1 MMNLPPVF
9 TTLKA
14 SSAVTDIIGTN
25 PTRCYLFGTAPQN
38 TPEPYVVWS
47 LPSSTPENHLDKLP
61 VVDFD
66 RVQLDVY
73 AVNPLDCLNL
83 CAAIRD
89 ALEPLGHMVLKLDMG
104 KEEPENLCRWILQF
118 NFWTAR

>member
-1 MMNLPPVF
+1 MNLPPIF
-9 TTLKA
+9 TLLKA
-14 SSAVTDIIGTN
+14 SSAVTQIIGTN
-25 PTRCYLFGTAPQN
+25 PTRCFLFGTAPQN
-38 TPEPYVVWS
+38 TPEPYVTWH
-47 LPSSTPENHLDKLP
+47 LPSSTPQNQLDRLP

-66 RVQLDVY
+66 RVQLDVF

-89 ALEPLGHMVLKLDMG
+89 ALEPHGHMVLKLDMG
-104 KEEPENLCRWILQF
+104 KEEPENLHRWILQF

>member
-1 MMNLPPVF
+1 MNLPPIF
-9 TTLKA
+9 TTL
-14 SSAVTDIIGTN
+14 SNDSNVTQYIGTN

-38 TPEPYVVWS
+38 TDEPYVVWH
-47 LPSSTPENHLDKLP
+47 LPSSVPENHLDKLP

-66 RVQLDVY
+66 RVQLDVF

-83 CAAIRD
+83 CEAIRD

-104 KEEPENLCRWILQF
+104 KDEPANLHRWILQF

>member
-1 MMNLPPVF
+1 MNLPPVF
-9 TTLKA
+9 TTLKNDTN
-14 SSAVTDIIGTN
+14 VTQYIGTN
-25 PTRCYLFGTAPQN
+25 PTRCYLFGTAPQGAA
-38 TPEPYVVWS
+38 EPYVVWH
-47 LPSSTPENHLDKLP
+47 LPSSVPENHLDRLP

-73 AVNPLDCLNL
+73 AVDPLDCLNL

-104 KEEPENLCRWILQF
+104 KEEPENLHRWILQF